1 MVQCIA
7 VIHWYH
13 WVLNNVLNKGLQMC
27 EMWLCVLPHSCCL
40 SCVHVCLPARVCP
53 AYLCLMQMLWTG
65 HMRVPTC
72 VHVPTP
78 GRVRVR
84 SRVPHRGAAA
94 LLHRS
99 IRLEKFL
106 LFF

>member
-1 MVQCIA
+1 MF
-7 VIHWYH
+7 
-13 WVLNNVLNKGLQMC
+13 
-27 EMWLCVLPHSCCL
+27 EMWLCVLPHGCCL
-40 SCVHVCLPARVCP
+40 SRVCP

-78 GRVRVR
+78 GCVRVR
-84 SRVPHRGAAA
+84 SWVPHRGAAA

-106 LFF
+106 SKIKAPSE